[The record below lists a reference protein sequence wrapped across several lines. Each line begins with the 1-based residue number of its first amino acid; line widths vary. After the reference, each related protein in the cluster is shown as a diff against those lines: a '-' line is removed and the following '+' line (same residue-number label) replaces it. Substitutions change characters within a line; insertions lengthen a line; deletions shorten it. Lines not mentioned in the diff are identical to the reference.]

1 MTISKNGVALAVLI
15 IEAVLTSLGI
25 EFEAGTVDKAVE
37 GTVVAIA
44 LLLAIWNQI
53 DRTDTKWF
61 IFK

>member
-1 MTISKNGVALAVLI
+1 MTISKNGVALIILI
-15 IEAVLTSLGI
+15 VEAILTSLGI
-25 EFEAGTVDKAVE
+25 EFEAGTVDRAVE
-37 GTVVAIA
+37 GTAVTVA

>member
-1 MTISKNGVALAVLI
+1 MTFSKNGIALAVLI

-25 EFEAGTVDKAVE
+25 EFEAGTVDRAVE
-37 GTVVAIA
+37 GTMVTIA